1 MAARMEQTSSPS
13 CIRVTKEFHDLVGDR
28 ETGWNEKELIVLKN
42 MGEKE
47 TYLLDPKSA
56 ASNITK

>member
-47 TYLLDPKSA
+47 TYLLDPEEC
-56 ASNITK
+56 